1 MAIAIAAHLFGNWV
15 LAVIASIVSFFFY
28 NTTPRSHPAVYALET
43 DLDVE
48 SPQFPLTMTGMT
60 GMPLVPGN
68 QVALFNNGDQF
79 FPAMLDA
86 IESAEHSIT
95 MEQYI
100 FWEGKVGRRFAEAF
114 AEKARSGVQV
124 KLLLDAVGSSTLGE
138 PIVKILEAGGC
149 QLAWF
154 RPIHWYT
161 MIRANRRDHRKS
173 LMIDGRIAFTGGA
186 GIADHWLGDAQGARS
201 WRDLMVRVEGPA
213 AIGQQSGFAQNWLQ
227 CTGEILTGED
237 YFPLPRNAGTIDV
250 QTIVSSPL
258 EGMGASGTMH
268 LIAVQCARRHLC
280 IANPHFI
287 PDPRLIEMLGQA
299 VRRGVAVKLMVA
311 GRHNDTWWARQNSV
325 RLYGRLLQAGVEI
338 FEFLPSMLH
347 QKTVLVDDA
356 WGSVGTANFDNRSF
370 ALNDETSVCFHD
382 RDLVS
387 QLHEIFLAD
396 LERCKKVSLRQWKKR
411 GFWQRAGEQFA
422 SLMEDQM

>member
-1 MAIAIAAHLFGNWV
+1 
-15 LAVIASIVSFFFY
+15 
-28 NTTPRSHPAVYALET
+28 
-43 DLDVE
+43 
-48 SPQFPLTMTGMT
+48 
-60 GMPLVPGN
+60 
-68 QVALFNNGDQF
+68 
-79 FPAMLDA
+79 
-86 IESAEHSIT
+86 
-95 MEQYI
+95 
-100 FWEGKVGRRFAEAF
+100 
-114 AEKARSGVQV
+114 
-124 KLLLDAVGSSTLGE
+124 
-138 PIVKILEAGGC
+138 
-149 QLAWF
+149 
-154 RPIHWYT
+154 
-161 MIRANRRDHRKS
+161 
-173 LMIDGRIAFTGGA
+173 
-186 GIADHWLGDAQGARS
+186 
-201 WRDLMVRVEGPA
+201 
-213 AIGQQSGFAQNWLQ
+213 
-227 CTGEILTGED
+227 
-237 YFPLPRNAGTIDV
+237 
-250 QTIVSSPL
+250 
-258 EGMGASGTMH
+258 MH

-280 IANPHFI
+280 IANPYFI

-338 FEFLPSMLH
+338 FEFLPTMLH